1 MQVLDKMVLYLRIV
15 HSVDFYNHSEYP
27 NEDEMPNRLPDA
39 DQAFFFRRES
49 HSILFPPICPR
60 AQVVSSTYSSFS
72 LLGAWYI
79 WLFYN
84 RRFFESTFYF
94 DFRCGI
100 LHARGIPPTAKIPSS
115 DIDEYI
121 TSKWNDEIGVFYWGK
136 EQLGTPRSDRELTH
150 TVRVAEGFCSG
161 CWRVLRVEKSFVGTN
176 AWGWGF
182 TKYILEWGELW
193 GLGSLFN
200 KSFLG
205 FEKKMGGFLV
215 PRLDLTDEEAM
226 KLG

>member
-1 MQVLDKMVLYLRIV
+1 MSTSTTTASIPMRTKCPTGYQMLIR
-15 HSVDFYNHSEYP
+15 HF
-27 NEDEMPNRLPDA
+27 
-39 DQAFFFRRES
+39 FFFRRES

-136 EQLGTPRSDRELTH
+136 EQL
-150 TVRVAEGFCSG
+150 
-161 CWRVLRVEKSFVGTN
+161 VLRGAIES
-176 AWGWGF
+176 WPILYGWL
-182 TKYILEWGELW
+182 K
-193 GLGSLFN
+193 GSVA
-200 KSFLG
+200 G
-205 FEKKMGGFLV
+205 AGGCSV
-215 PRLDLTDEEAM
+215 
-226 KLG
+226 